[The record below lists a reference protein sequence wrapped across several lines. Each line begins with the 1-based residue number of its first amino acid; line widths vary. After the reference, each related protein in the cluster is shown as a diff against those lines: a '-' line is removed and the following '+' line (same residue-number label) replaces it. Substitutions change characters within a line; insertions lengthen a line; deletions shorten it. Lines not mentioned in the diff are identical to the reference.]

1 MRKTIIAAIVG
12 LIGALPVQAHAAEA
26 KTVKFFKET
35 CGICHGEEG
44 EGMKGLAPA
53 FKGNEWLKSASDADI
68 AHTVTKGREG
78 AAKRHKDIPG
88 PMPANSMSDS
98 RLKDVTAYLR
108 ELQAK

>member
-1 MRKTIIAAIVG
+1 MRKTIIAAVG
-12 LIGALPVQAHAAEA
+12 CLLGAAAIQAHAAEA

-53 FKGNEWLKSASDADI
+53 LKGNDWVKGASDPEI
-68 AHTVTKGREG
+68 GHTITKGREG

-98 RLKDVTAYLR
+98 RLKDVIAYLK
-108 ELQAK
+108 ELQ